1 VETTT
6 IKQTDMMQIKLEM
19 EFELEGTIL
28 VCINDEGYDTSLITY
43 GQQYV
48 LDETFTSNE
57 YSCIVLNNK
66 NERASLNRSR
76 FITLE
81 EWREQQLDKLI

>member
-1 VETTT
+1 MKNFE
-6 IKQTDMMQIKLEM
+6 L

-43 GQQYV
+43 GKQYV

-57 YSCIVLNNK
+57 YSCIVLNNR
-66 NERASLNRSR
+66 NQRASLNRSR
-76 FITLE
+76 FIKLE
-81 EWREQQLDKLI
+81 EWRDKQLNKLL

>member
-1 VETTT
+1 
-6 IKQTDMMQIKLEM
+6 MMQIKLEM
-19 EFELEGTIL
+19 EFEFEGTIL
-28 VCINDEGYDTSLITY
+28 VCINDEGYDKSLITY

-66 NERASLNRSR
+66 NERSSLNRSR

>member
-1 VETTT
+1 M
-6 IKQTDMMQIKLEM
+6 KQIKLEL

-28 VCINDEGYDTSLITY
+28 VCINDECYDTSLITY

>member
-1 VETTT
+1 
-6 IKQTDMMQIKLEM
+6 M
-19 EFELEGTIL
+19 EKI
-28 VCINDEGYDTSLITY
+28 VCINNTYEDGNNDEGYDTSLITY

-81 EWREQQLDKLI
+81 QWRDQQLDKLI